1 MSGRLMQI
9 LWITTLSYQLWIKV
23 WLTKKKTNQQVVH
36 NFVDSFFLLVLKMID
51 VLLTVL
57 PNDANDLTSAINEDN
72 VNTNESSV

>member
-23 WLTKKKTNQQVVH
+23 WLTKKANQQVVH

-72 VNTNESSV
+72 VNTNESFV

>member
-9 LWITTLSYQLWIKV
+9 LLITTLSYQLWIKV
-23 WLTKKKTNQQVVH
+23 WLTKKANQQVVH

-51 VLLTVL
+51 VLLPIL

-72 VNTNESSV
+72 VNTNESFV

>member
-9 LWITTLSYQLWIKV
+9 LLITTLSYQLWIKF
-23 WLTKKKTNQQVVH
+23 WLTKKTNQQVVH

-51 VLLTVL
+51 VLLPIL

-72 VNTNESSV
+72 VNTNESFV

>member
-9 LWITTLSYQLWIKV
+9 LLITTLSYQLWIKV
-23 WLTKKKTNQQVVH
+23 WLTKKTNQQVVH

-51 VLLTVL
+51 VLLPIL

-72 VNTNESSV
+72 VNGRL

>member
-9 LWITTLSYQLWIKV
+9 LLITTLSYQLWIKV
-23 WLTKKKTNQQVVH
+23 WLMKKTNQQVVH

-51 VLLTVL
+51 VLLPIL

-72 VNTNESSV
+72 VNTNESFV

>member
-9 LWITTLSYQLWIKV
+9 LLITTLSYQPWIKV
-23 WLTKKKTNQQVVH
+23 WLTKKTNQQVVH

-51 VLLTVL
+51 VLLPIL

-72 VNTNESSV
+72 VNTNESFV

>member
-1 MSGRLMQI
+1 MQI

-23 WLTKKKTNQQVVH
+23 WLTKKANQQVVH

-72 VNTNESSV
+72 VNTNESFV

>member
-9 LWITTLSYQLWIKV
+9 LLITTLSYQLWIKV
-23 WLTKKKTNQQVVH
+23 WLTKKTNQQVVH

-51 VLLTVL
+51 VLLPIL

-72 VNTNESSV
+72 VNTNESFV

>member
-1 MSGRLMQI
+1 MDNDI
-9 LWITTLSYQLWIKV
+9 ELSTVDKSLV
-23 WLTKKKTNQQVVH
+23 NEKKTNQQVVH